1 MTFGQ
6 RLLGCL
12 LLLRIT
18 LTSEPVSVRNVEGTF
33 QGFLVLRSEE
43 GKVLA
48 SGNLT
53 QVVHGSKAV
62 AHLVFHFK
70 DGSVDDET
78 AVFTEQGTFRLISD
92 RHIQRG
98 PAFPKPMDVEIN
110 AVSGKVTVRY
120 SDKGQEKVE
129 TTQMDLPNDLANGVI
144 VDLLKNIKQGAK
156 ETKLSWVAATPKP
169 RVVKLVITPEGED
182 TFSIVGRAEKATRFD
197 IKVDIGGVAGAIAP
211 LIGKQPGDIHV
222 WIAHGAAPAFV
233 KSEGAQYFGGPVWR
247 MELSSPVW

>member
-1 MTFGQ
+1 MNFRK
-6 RLLGCL
+6 RLFVGL
-12 LLLRIT
+12 LLLPMT
-18 LTSEPVSVRNVEGTF
+18 LASEPVAVRYVEGTL

-53 QVVHGSKAV
+53 QVVHGSKGTARV
-62 AHLVFHFK
+62 VFRFK

-78 AVFTEQGTFRLISD
+78 VVFTEQGSFRLLSD

-129 TTQMDLPNDLANGVI
+129 TEQMDLPTDLANGVI
-144 VDLLKNIKQGAK
+144 IVLLKNIKPDAK
-156 ETKLSWVAATPKP
+156 ETTLSWVAATPKP
-169 RVVKLVITPEGED
+169 RIVKLVITPEGED
-182 TFSIVGRAEKATRFD
+182 IFSVVGQSQKATRFD
-197 IKVDIGGVAGAIAP
+197 IKVDIGGVAGVVAP
-211 LIGKQPGDIHV
+211 LVGKQPGDIHV
-222 WIAHGAAPAFV
+222 WIAHGAAPEFV